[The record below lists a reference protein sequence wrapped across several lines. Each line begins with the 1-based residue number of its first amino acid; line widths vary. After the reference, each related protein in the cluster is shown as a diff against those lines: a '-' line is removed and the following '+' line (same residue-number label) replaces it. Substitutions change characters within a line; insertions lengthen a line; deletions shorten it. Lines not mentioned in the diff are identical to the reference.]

1 MISSDPSPFSAAEL
15 PARAD
20 VVVIGGGIVG
30 VSAALHLA
38 KKGVSV
44 ALCEKGR
51 IAGAGRWAATPP
63 KYRSPSRAFA
73 YGPA

>member
-1 MISSDPSPFSAAEL
+1 MLSPRQKPSMAAIESDEFSQAPL

-30 VSAALHLA
+30 VSAAFYLA

-51 IAGAGRWAATPP
+51 IAG
-63 KYRSPSRAFA
+63 
-73 YGPA
+73 